1 MCLFT
6 LKDGKE
12 LPKVIGFE
20 GEDEETAS
28 TSLLPQVHMK
38 MENCQP
44 EAEKIILQFLQEY
57 FKVTSNFKID
67 KMNFKVYDISMLRVA
82 VHFFM

>member
-1 MCLFT
+1 
-6 LKDGKE
+6 

-20 GEDEETAS
+20 GCDDEVAG
-28 TSLLPQVHMK
+28 TSLLPAVHMK

-57 FKVTSNFKID
+57 FKVTDNSTT
-67 KMNFKVYDISMLRVA
+67 
-82 VHFFM
+82 

>member
-1 MCLFT
+1 MVCLLT

-57 FKVTSNFKID
+57 FKVIKNVIMVE
-67 KMNFKVYDISMLRVA
+67 MNFKVLS
-82 VHFFM
+82 

>member
-1 MCLFT
+1 MCLLT

-44 EAEKIILQFLQEY
+44 EAEKIILQFLQDQRVKDQTQRRI
-57 FKVTSNFKID
+57 KVNL
-67 KMNFKVYDISMLRVA
+67 N
-82 VHFFM
+82 